1 MARLPRLSIPG
12 IPQHVIQRGNNR
24 QVCFGA
30 EEDFAAYA
38 HWLKEGSVKY
48 GVALHAWVFMTNHVH
63 LLATPETEE
72 SISRMMQFLGRHYVQ
87 YFNHQYRR
95 TGTLWEGRYK
105 SCLVQDDMYL
115 LDCYRYIELNPVRAT
130 MVESPA
136 DYHWSSYL
144 INAQGLES
152 RLCTPHSIY
161 LALGQSKSKQLAI
174 YQAQFRVHII
184 DAQTISAIR
193 KTTRTGMALG
203 SLPINQNNSVDTVLL
218 NQVQHRLG
226 PA

>member
-1 MARLPRLSIPG
+1 
-12 IPQHVIQRGNNR
+12 
-24 QVCFGA
+24 
-30 EEDFAAYA
+30 
-38 HWLKEGSVKY
+38 
-48 GVALHAWVFMTNHVH
+48 
-63 LLATPETEE
+63 
-72 SISRMMQFLGRHYVQ
+72 
-87 YFNHQYRR
+87 
-95 TGTLWEGRYK
+95 
-105 SCLVQDDMYL
+105 
-115 LDCYRYIELNPVRAT
+115 

-136 DYHWSSYL
+136 DYHWSSYS

-161 LALGQSKSKQLAI
+161 LALGQSKSKRLAT
-174 YQAQFRVHII
+174 YQALFRVHI

-203 SLPINQNNSVDTVLL
+203 SLPINQNNSMDAVLL